1 IRLPPGSLTSVSLRR
16 KIKRQI
22 KKRRFMKS
30 IVMPSTVQLN
40 EEAKNELTQEV
51 EETVATEAINNKN
64 ETFTV
69 SQMWNRQRQVRS
81 ASDRIRK
88 WNLN

>member
-1 IRLPPGSLTSVSLRR
+1 
-16 KIKRQI
+16 
-22 KKRRFMKS
+22 MKS
-30 IVMPSTVQLN
+30 SVMPSTVQLN
-40 EEAKNELTQEV
+40 EEEKNELTQEV

>member
-1 IRLPPGSLTSVSLRR
+1 
-16 KIKRQI
+16 
-22 KKRRFMKS
+22 MKS

-40 EEAKNELTQEV
+40 EEEKNELTQEV

>member
-1 IRLPPGSLTSVSLRR
+1 
-16 KIKRQI
+16 
-22 KKRRFMKS
+22 MKS
-30 IVMPSTVQLN
+30 SVMPSTVQLN

>member
-1 IRLPPGSLTSVSLRR
+1 
-16 KIKRQI
+16 
-22 KKRRFMKS
+22 MKS

>member
-1 IRLPPGSLTSVSLRR
+1 
-16 KIKRQI
+16 
-22 KKRRFMKS
+22 MKS
-30 IVMPSTVQLN
+30 SVMPSTVQLN
-40 EEAKNELTQEV
+40 EEAKIELTQEV

-69 SQMWNRQRQVRS
+69 SQMRNRQRQVRS

>member
-1 IRLPPGSLTSVSLRR
+1 
-16 KIKRQI
+16 
-22 KKRRFMKS
+22 MKS
-30 IVMPSTVQLN
+30 IFMPSTVQLN
-40 EEAKNELTQEV
+40 EDVKIELTQEV

>member
-1 IRLPPGSLTSVSLRR
+1 
-16 KIKRQI
+16 
-22 KKRRFMKS
+22 MKS

-40 EEAKNELTQEV
+40 EEEKNELTQEV

-69 SQMWNRQRQVRS
+69 SQMDWLWRVILIIEILS
-81 ASDRIRK
+81 GS
-88 WNLN
+88 

>member
-1 IRLPPGSLTSVSLRR
+1 
-16 KIKRQI
+16 
-22 KKRRFMKS
+22 MKS

-40 EEAKNELTQEV
+40 EEAKIELTQEV

>member
-1 IRLPPGSLTSVSLRR
+1 
-16 KIKRQI
+16 
-22 KKRRFMKS
+22 MKS

-40 EEAKNELTQEV
+40 DETKKELSQEV
-51 EETVATEAINNKN
+51 KETVATDAINNKN
-64 ETFTV
+64 QTFTV
-69 SQMWNRQRQVRS
+69 SQMWNRQRQMRS

>member
-1 IRLPPGSLTSVSLRR
+1 
-16 KIKRQI
+16 
-22 KKRRFMKS
+22 MKS
-30 IVMPSTVQLN
+30 IIMPSAVQLN

>member
-1 IRLPPGSLTSVSLRR
+1 
-16 KIKRQI
+16 
-22 KKRRFMKS
+22 MKS

-40 EEAKNELTQEV
+40 DETKKELTQEV
-51 EETVATEAINNKN
+51 KETVATDAINNKN
-64 ETFTV
+64 QTFTV
-69 SQMWNRQRQVRS
+69 SQMWNRQRQMRS

>member
-1 IRLPPGSLTSVSLRR
+1 
-16 KIKRQI
+16 
-22 KKRRFMKS
+22 
-30 IVMPSTVQLN
+30 MPSTVQLN
-40 EEAKNELTQEV
+40 EEAKIELTQEV

>member
-1 IRLPPGSLTSVSLRR
+1 
-16 KIKRQI
+16 
-22 KKRRFMKS
+22 MKS
-30 IVMPSTVQLN
+30 SVMPSTVQLN
-40 EEAKNELTQEV
+40 EEAKIELTQEV

-81 ASDRIRK
+81 ASDRIRTVSYTH
-88 WNLN
+88 LTLPTIA